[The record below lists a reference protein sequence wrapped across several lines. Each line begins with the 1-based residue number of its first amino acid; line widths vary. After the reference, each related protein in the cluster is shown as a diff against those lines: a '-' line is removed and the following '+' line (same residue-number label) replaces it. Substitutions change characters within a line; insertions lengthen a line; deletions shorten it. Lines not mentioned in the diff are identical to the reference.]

1 LWHTHAN
8 GWREHRLAGHCEQ
21 TLTAHTGGVKAL
33 QFDSTKLVSGGSDGK
48 IFVWDL
54 RSTYTCTLAEPSRA
68 RKREGTHHI
77 NTPYARVYG
86 AYVACAAYRCLFA
99 LEGHPRGV
107 NTLQFDLEKII
118 SGGED
123 KLVKIW
129 SFV

>member
-1 LWHTHAN
+1 MGSTQYVHLHPC
-8 GWREHRLAGHCEQ
+8 LA
-21 TLTAHTGGVKAL
+21 
-33 QFDSTKLVSGGSDGK
+33 
-48 IFVWDL
+48 
-54 RSTYTCTLAEPSRA
+54 RA
-68 RKREGTHHI
+68 REKENAPHQHI
-77 NTPYARVYG
+77 VRPCVCVCG
-86 AYVACAAYRCLFA
+86 ACVACAAYRCLFA